1 MRNSR
6 RYTCIIRHGGGFGGG
21 YGGTYEREH
30 SYYSTNRADSKANEE
45 DAMVTWHRR
54 HGCTGWCE
62 VVPGTARIDEEG

>member
-6 RYTCIIRHGGGFGGG
+6 RYTCIMRYGGSFGGG

-30 SYYSTNRADSKANEE
+30 SYYSNHRAGSKANEE
-45 DAMVTWHRR
+45 DAMATWHRR
-54 HGCTGWCE
+54 HGHAGWCE